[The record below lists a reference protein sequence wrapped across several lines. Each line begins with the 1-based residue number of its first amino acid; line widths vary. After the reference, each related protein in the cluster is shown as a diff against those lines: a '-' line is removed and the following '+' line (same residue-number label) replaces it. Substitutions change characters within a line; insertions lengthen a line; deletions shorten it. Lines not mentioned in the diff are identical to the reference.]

1 MPPSVPRVS
10 RLEDHLGYWLRYV
23 SNQVSHA
30 FAQKLAA
37 RGVTVAEWVA
47 MRELFDGPGMVPSA
61 LAERLGMTRG
71 AVSKLAD
78 RLEAKGMAERAAS
91 DADRRSH
98 TLSLTATGRRLVPA
112 LAALADANDA
122 EFFGHLGRA
131 ERAAIVAAMKDIVR
145 RKDLRAVPM
154 T

>member
-1 MPPSVPRVS
+1 MPPDAPPVS

-47 MRELFDGPGMVPSA
+47 MRELFDAAGMVPSV

-71 AVSKLAD
+71 AVSKLVD
-78 RLEAKGMAERAAS
+78 RLQAKGMVERAAS

-98 TLSLTATGRRLVPA
+98 MLSLTATGRRLMPT

-122 EFFGHLGRA
+122 EFFGHLGRT